1 MSKNIIR
8 LTESDVHRMVENA
21 TYRIIK
27 EMSESGVDKE
37 GNNYFAVNKRTG
49 LIVYG
54 WDYRD
59 YEPSELKSFKNDYF
73 FQDLKDNDL
82 NPKDYKIV
90 TGKYLQRNGVDIN
103 DQMNCWSNNGE
114 LSCAQE
120 REQRNTL

>member
-1 MSKNIIR
+1 MTKHIVR
-8 LTESDVHRMVENA
+8 LTESDIHRMVKNA

-27 EMSESGVDKE
+27 EMAESGVDKN

-59 YEPSELKSFKNDYF
+59 EDPSDLKSFKNDYF
-73 FQDLKDNDL
+73 FIDLKDNDL

-103 DQMNCWSNNGE
+103 DEMNCWSNNGE
-114 LSCAQE
+114 IPCAEE
-120 REQRNTL
+120 RRQLNKL

>member
-1 MSKNIIR
+1 MSKKIIR
-8 LTESDVHRMVENA
+8 LSESDIHRMVENA

-27 EMSESGVDKE
+27 EMAESGVDKN
-37 GNNYFAVNKRTG
+37 GNKYFAVNKRTG

-59 YEPSELKSFKNDYF
+59 EDPSDLKSFKNDYF

-114 LSCAQE
+114 LSCAKE

>member
-1 MSKNIIR
+1 MTKQIIR
-8 LTESDVHRMVENA
+8 LTESDIHRMVKNA

-27 EMSESGVDKE
+27 EMAESGVDKN

-59 YEPSELKSFKNDYF
+59 EDPSDLKSFKNDYF
-73 FQDLKDNDL
+73 FIDLKDNDL

-103 DQMNCWSNNGE
+103 DEMNCWSNNGE
-114 LSCAQE
+114 IPYAEE
-120 REQRNTL
+120 RRQLNKL